1 MLMSSKQLKEHYAK
15 LSRLG
20 CVLCAH
26 LGHDT
31 TDQPVEIHHL
41 RRFGMKREDAPAL
54 PLCAGH
60 HRHFKDSVHQ
70 LGAKGFEKHWG
81 FGLEEKLKDVE
92 KLIE

>member
-1 MLMSSKQLKEHYAK
+1 
-15 LSRLG
+15 
-20 CVLCAH
+20 
-26 LGHDT
+26 
-31 TDQPVEIHHL
+31 
-41 RRFGMKREDAPAL
+41 MKREDAATL